1 MNHGLQ
7 HLGCRNNW
15 FTQVITFFDH
25 HFLKY
30 WYLFGRDFY
39 TEVTASNHEAVCY
52 VQNFIDIFNAFSI
65 FNFCNNL
72 DIFLFGFKNTTDG
85 YDIFTALH
93 KGCCY
98 KVHTLLTA
106 KAQVR
111 FVLFRYRWQAKSYT
125 WHSHAFTVTD
135 FTTVLNSSN
144 DVIPFDGIDVKC
156 YKTISQEDFIPNG
169 HIAYKTFVVYG
180 ANLFCAFHII
190 GSQCKLLACLK
201 EYLALFK

>member
-39 TEVTASNHEAVCY
+39 TEVTASNHEAVRY
-52 VQNFIDIFNAFSI
+52 FQNFIDVFNAFSV
-65 FNFCNNL
+65 FNFCDNL

-98 KVHTLLTA
+98 KVYTLLAA

-111 FVLFRYRWQAKSYT
+111 FILFRYRWQAKRYA
-125 WHSHAFTVTD
+125 WHSHAFTITD
-135 FTTVLNSSN
+135 FTAVLNGSN
-144 DVIPFDGIDVKC
+144 DIIAFDSIDSKY
-156 YKTISQEDFIPNG
+156 YKTIGQ
-169 HIAYKTFVVYG
+169 
-180 ANLFCAFHII
+180 
-190 GSQCKLLACLK
+190 
-201 EYLALFK
+201 

>member
-1 MNHGLQ
+1 M
-7 HLGCRNNW
+7 GCRNNW

-72 DIFLFGFKNTTDG
+72 DIFFLRLKDAADG
-85 YDIFTALH
+85 YNVFTTLH
-93 KGCCY
+93 KGCGY
-98 KVHTLLTA
+98 KVYTLLTA
-106 KAQVR
+106 KAQVC
-111 FVLFRYRWQAKSYT
+111 FVLFRYRWQAKRYT
-125 WHSHAFTVTD
+125 WYSHPFTVTY
-135 FTTVLNSSN
+135 FTTVLNGSN
-144 DVIPFDGIDVKC
+144 DVVPFDSIDVKC

-169 HIAYKTFVVYG
+169 HVAYKTFVVYG

-190 GSQCKLLACLK
+190 GSQCKLLTCLE

>member
-1 MNHGLQ
+1 M
-7 HLGCRNNW
+7 GCRNNW

-72 DIFLFGFKNTTDG
+72 DIFFLRLKDAADG
-85 YDIFTALH
+85 YNVFTALH
-93 KGCCY
+93 KGCGY
-98 KVHTLLTA
+98 KVYTLLTA

-111 FVLFRYRWQAKSYT
+111 FVLFRYRRQAKRYT

-135 FTTVLNSSN
+135 FTTVLNGSN

-169 HIAYKTFVVYG
+169 HVAYKTFVVHG
-180 ANLFCAFHII
+180 AKLFCAFHII
-190 GSQCKLLACLK
+190 GSQRKLLTCLK